1 MRKVAREGVGGERE
15 SKGDISK
22 ARFYCAGVYNE
33 DEEVRFHSG
42 DYLITSVQWSLTRS
56 ECNTNIT
63 AMKDSVPNRFE
74 TAKVDYDGSIKY
86 VSG

>member
-1 MRKVAREGVGGERE
+1 MIIGVVKCDE
-15 SKGDISK
+15 SNILSRYGD
-22 ARFYCAGVYNE
+22 NE